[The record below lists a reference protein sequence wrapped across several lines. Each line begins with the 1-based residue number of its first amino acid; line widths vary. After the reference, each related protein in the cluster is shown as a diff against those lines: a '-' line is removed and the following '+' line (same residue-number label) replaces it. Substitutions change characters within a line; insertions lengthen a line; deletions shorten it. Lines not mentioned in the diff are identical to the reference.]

1 MDLRSGGEAH
11 FLQIH
16 ELEELRN
23 HAYES
28 SSKYK
33 ERVKTFHDKR
43 LRDHK
48 DLRIRDLVLLY
59 NSRLRL
65 FPGKLKSRWM
75 GPYTVKEIFTYRAVT
90 IEDLNGVNFIVNGHH
105 LKLYINGPVDPVEEI
120 LKLHVSH
127 A

>member
-1 MDLRSGGEAH
+1 MANMDLKSGSEAR

-28 SSKYK
+28 SSRYK
-33 ERVKTFHDKR
+33 ERVKRLHDKR

-48 DLRIRDLVLLY
+48 NFRVGDVVLLY

-65 FPGKLKSRWM
+65 FLVKLKSRWM
-75 GPYTVKEIFTYRAVT
+75 GPHTVKEIFSYGAVI
-90 IEDLNGVNFIVNGHH
+90 IEDSNVVNFKVSGHR
-105 LKLYINGPVDPVEEI
+105 LKVYINGPVD
-120 LKLHVSH
+120 SWWR
-127 A
+127 

>member
-1 MDLRSGGEAH
+1 MDLKSGGKTR

-28 SSKYK
+28 SSRYT
-33 ERVKTFHDKR
+33 ERVKRFHDKI

-48 DLRIRDLVLLY
+48 DLRIGDLLLLY
-59 NSRLRL
+59 NSKLRL

-75 GPYTVKEIFTYRAVT
+75 GPYKVKEIFSYGVVT
-90 IEDLNGVNFIVNGHH
+90 IEDPNGASFKVNGHH
-105 LKLYINGPVDPVEEI
+105 LKLYIKGPVDPVEEI
-120 LKLHVSH
+120 LELHIPRT
-127 A
+127 